1 MILFPSAYIA
11 LPLMSLPLI
20 REIFSKTTLSAEILN
35 MLELPLPSMAN
46 PFPLMVMD
54 LFTFTPFGVSLSG

>member
-1 MILFPSAYIA
+1 
-11 LPLMSLPLI
+11 MSLPLI
-20 REIFSKTTLSAEILN
+20 RETFSKTTLSAEILN